1 MLFGDSTGQAGL
13 DEIVGERHIPGQ
25 RTRIP
30 TSRGTGG
37 ARRHQTTHLD
47 RGNAK
52 ARVSATTKA
61 DWTGISIISCRLIL
75 LRVNSIAMSISLGVR
90 NRRILPVSARP
101 GEGPLPE
108 PITGVRQVRREL
120 VFMPQSGRS
129 LRPLATTA
137 HAPLPSF
144 FSPGCGR
151 PLSGA
156 KLSF

>member
-1 MLFGDSTGQAGL
+1 MLFGDGTGQAVL

-90 NRRILPVSARP
+90 NRRSAEARFEIGCLPV
-101 GEGPLPE
+101 LPRHRTFVWLG
-108 PITGVRQVRREL
+108 IKVGTGWI
-120 VFMPQSGRS
+120 
-129 LRPLATTA
+129 
-137 HAPLPSF
+137 
-144 FSPGCGR
+144 
-151 PLSGA
+151 
-156 KLSF
+156 

>member
-1 MLFGDSTGQAGL
+1 MLFGDSTGQAVL

-120 VFMPQSGRS
+120 VFMPLSSHPLQRR
-129 LRPLATTA
+129 RPAPPCEERWIQAT
-137 HAPLPSF
+137 
-144 FSPGCGR
+144 R
-151 PLSGA
+151 PLSVQV
-156 KLSF
+156 